1 MFADLRGA
9 DLRGANL
16 FGVKLA
22 GANLTG
28 AQIADAD
35 FTEADLDGTVFTGVQ
50 GRDAAKGLGKA
61 LNAERVV
68 R

>member
-28 AQIADAD
+28 AQIGDAD

-50 GRDAAKGLGKA
+50 GRDGAKGLDKA
-61 LNAERVV
+61 INGERAI